1 MILVVIALEEEL
13 PGPLPSGYKKLITG
27 VGKVNASVA
36 LTAEL
41 CYNDHYTKIINYG
54 SAGGSSAIKGELV
67 GVSAVIER
75 DMDCTPLGLPLYV
88 SPGDEEQMIVCQTK
102 HDSLFVCGT
111 GDSFSVPHINYQI
124 CEMEAYALAKVA
136 TKFKI
141 PFDCYKYISDSDAD
155 GDAQGDEWRENVHK
169 GAELFRKTILTE
181 QEQIAFVW

>member
-13 PGPLPSGYKKLITG
+13 SGPLPSGYKKLVTG
-27 VGKVNASVA
+27 VGKVNASIA

-41 CYNDHYTKIINYG
+41 CYNSTYSKIINYG
-54 SAGGSSAIKGELV
+54 SAGGSSTIKGQLV

-155 GDAQGDEWRENVHK
+155 GDAQGSEWRENVSK
-169 GAELFRKTILTE
+169 GAELFKSSVLVAQDQLE
-181 QEQIAFVW
+181 LW

>member
-1 MILVVIALEEEL
+1 
-13 PGPLPSGYKKLITG
+13 
-27 VGKVNASVA
+27 
-36 LTAEL
+36 
-41 CYNDHYTKIINYG
+41 
-54 SAGGSSAIKGELV
+54 
-67 GVSAVIER
+67 
-75 DMDCTPLGLPLYV
+75 MDCTPLGLPLYV

-181 QEQIAFVW
+181 QEQIAFEW